1 LYNLCDIEARVK
13 ALRRPSLRFGASFY
27 LPPREKIA
35 NLVNTG
41 SNFRC
46 DKVLAIF
53 PQAERPT
60 SKEFAPKKEICFSFS
75 LHLQLVVVCS

>member
-1 LYNLCDIEARVK
+1 MH
-13 ALRRPSLRFGASFY
+13 PSTPTTRG
-27 LPPREKIA
+27 KIA

-60 SKEFAPKKEICFSFS
+60 SKEFAPKKEICFSLKGLSHEMDFKNFDQN
-75 LHLQLVVVCS
+75 LKNLV